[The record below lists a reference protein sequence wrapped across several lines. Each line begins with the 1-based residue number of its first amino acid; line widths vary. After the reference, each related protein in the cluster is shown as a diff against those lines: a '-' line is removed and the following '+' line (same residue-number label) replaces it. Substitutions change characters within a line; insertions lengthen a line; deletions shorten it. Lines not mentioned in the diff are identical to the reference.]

1 MGLNPNT
8 KYTFTLQLDKR
19 RNQSLHNTR
28 NSPDSASSYHSEHSS
43 STTSL
48 LKPDIPEI
56 KVDDYE
62 NQEVGESEQN
72 MENLINDAVKPT
84 ESSSDNG
91 KHGIESGQNGNED
104 DQNDTEDVNKQLDSH
119 SASPLTSLEQSIPEN
134 EPELLVTD
142 NEKSAVE
149 YAPTSPTTVELEVTF
164 MTEKCGKHDAR
175 LISAIEN
182 HDMGEVVRICS
193 QSPEVRNSCYC
204 GQYNGVFFYLHS
216 ITC

>member
-1 MGLNPNT
+1 
-8 KYTFTLQLDKR
+8 
-19 RNQSLHNTR
+19 
-28 NSPDSASSYHSEHSS
+28 
-43 STTSL
+43 
-48 LKPDIPEI
+48 
-56 KVDDYE
+56 
-62 NQEVGESEQN
+62 

-104 DQNDTEDVNKQLDSH
+104 EQNDTEDANKQLDSH
-119 SASPLTSLEQSIPEN
+119 SASPKQLIPEN

-142 NEKSAVE
+142 NTKPAVE

-182 HDMGEVVRICS
+182 HDMGGVVRICS
-193 QSPEVRNSCYC
+193 QSPEVRNSCNC

-216 ITC
+216 IAC